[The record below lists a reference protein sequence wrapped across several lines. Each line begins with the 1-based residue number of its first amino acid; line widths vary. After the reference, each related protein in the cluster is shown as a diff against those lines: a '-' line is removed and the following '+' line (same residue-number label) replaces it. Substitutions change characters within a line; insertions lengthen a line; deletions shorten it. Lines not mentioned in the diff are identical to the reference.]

1 MLTAPTETPEPAE
14 ASETQDMAHAA
25 QVQRQLVLGESELF
39 VLEVGVLEIDLGSK
53 TAGPL
58 NTHKAPQ
65 EINVGSGLAKL
76 GAGD

>member
-25 QVQRQLVLGESELF
+25 QVQRQLILGESELS

-58 NTHKAPQ
+58 SSTPTRLHRK
-65 EINVGSGLAKL
+65 ST
-76 GAGD
+76 